1 MNFNGIAAQ
10 FTVSSPTSISA
21 TVPATATTGTITVT
35 TSYGTATSAG
45 QFTMVQNPVLISQVY
60 GAGGSTGAT
69 YNADYVELY
78 NRSAASV
85 SLSGWSVQYAS
96 ASRTS
101 WSATALSGSILPGK
115 YYLVKLNS
123 GSTGAALPTPDAT
136 GTTNLGSSSGK
147 VALRNTTTA
156 FTTSSPVGQSGLQ
169 DFVGFGSANAYEGSA
184 AAPSPSATTA
194 IFRAGG
200 GATDAG
206 SNVADFSAAAPNPRN
221 SLSGTLAAPVISST
235 STSAGVVSQA
245 FSYQISA
252 SNSPTSFAATGLP
265 SGLSVNTSTGIIS
278 GTPTAAGTSN
288 ATISATNSAG
298 TGSAALTITITA
310 GGGGGTTIL
319 SEDFAS
325 ILTGNST
332 TTGGSGSTWT
342 GNTNFPTV
350 SNAFQSGGTVRL
362 GTSSATGSMT
372 SRTLD
377 LSSNGGAFNVSFK
390 VKGWTTVEGNIKVT
404 VTGLVA
410 QTVTYTAAISGS
422 FEAKS
427 LNFSGGTANSTVKI
441 ETTAKHAFIDD
452 VVVSSSSPV
461 ISTSGALSTVDTTY
475 GTASPTPS
483 PFTLSGANMSA
494 GILVTAP
501 PGFEVSQ
508 TAGGA
513 TGYAATQT
521 VGAASTISP
530 TPVFVRLAASAPA
543 DSYAGN
549 VVCSSTGAA
558 SVNVPVATSTVRA
571 KTLVIAA
578 QDRTKAFG
586 STLTLGNS
594 AFTPTGLV
602 PGETVGSV
610 TLSASGGT
618 AAYDAL
624 GTYDITASSAGGGTF
639 TASNYDISYQPG
651 VLTVTGQDYSSWI
664 GGKYTGLDALSGA
677 DPEGDGISNLV
688 EFFMG
693 LDPGASD
700 AAGTTGISL
709 SVDQLSFTYRKS
721 KSATGTTG
729 TVKWKND
736 LASATAWSSAGVS
749 DVLVSDEGAYEIRR
763 ASVTV
768 GSGEASK
775 FLHLEVTV
783 P

>member
-1 MNFNGIAAQ
+1 MTTKALDLSANSGNF
-10 FTVSSPTSISA
+10 
-21 TVPATATTGTITVT
+21 
-35 TSYGTATSAG
+35 
-45 QFTMVQNPVLISQVY
+45 
-60 GAGGSTGAT
+60 
-69 YNADYVELY
+69 
-78 NRSAASV
+78 SV
-85 SLSGWSVQYAS
+85 SL
-96 ASRTS
+96 
-101 WSATALSGSILPGK
+101 
-115 YYLVKLNS
+115 N
-123 GSTGAALPTPDAT
+123 
-136 GTTNLGSSSGK
+136 
-147 VALRNTTTA
+147 
-156 FTTSSPVGQSGLQ
+156 
-169 DFVGFGSANAYEGSA
+169 
-184 AAPSPSATTA
+184 
-194 IFRAGG
+194 
-200 GATDAG
+200 
-206 SNVADFSAAAPNPRN
+206 
-221 SLSGTLAAPVISST
+221 
-235 STSAGVVSQA
+235 
-245 FSYQISA
+245 
-252 SNSPTSFAATGLP
+252 
-265 SGLSVNTSTGIIS
+265 
-278 GTPTAAGTSN
+278 
-288 ATISATNSAG
+288 
-298 TGSAALTITITA
+298 
-310 GGGGGTTIL
+310 
-319 SEDFAS
+319 
-325 ILTGNST
+325 
-332 TTGGSGSTWT
+332 
-342 GNTNFPTV
+342 
-350 SNAFQSGGTVRL
+350 
-362 GTSSATGSMT
+362 
-372 SRTLD
+372 
-377 LSSNGGAFNVSFK
+377 
-390 VKGWTTVEGNIKVT
+390 VKGWTTVEGNLTIT
-404 VTGLVA
+404 ATGLPA
-410 QTVTYTAAISGS
+410 KTVTYTQTMNGTFEPKTVNFTGGS
-422 FEAKS
+422 SNMTITIA
-427 LNFSGGTANSTVKI
+427 
-441 ETTAKHAFIDD
+441 TTAKRAFIDD
-452 VVVSSSSPV
+452 VVVFTASAAIPL
-461 ISTSGALSTVDTTY
+461 ISANGTLAAVDTTY
-475 GTASPTPS
+475 GTASPTPATFS
-483 PFTLSGANMSA
+483 VSGASMTA

-521 VGAASTISP
+521 VGAAGTISP

-571 KTLVIAA
+571 KTLIIAA

-586 STLTLGNS
+586 STLTLGSS

-624 GTYDITASSAGGGTF
+624 GTYDITASNASSGTF

-693 LDPGASD
+693 LDPAASD

-736 LASATAWSSAGVS
+736 LASATAWSSAGVN

-768 GSGEASK
+768 GSGEVSK
-775 FLHLEVTV
+775 FLHLEVTA